1 MQTGKHSPTLKRTE
15 KDMLILALTN
25 LFSSP
30 TPILSCPCTHVAHT
44 NTHAHRQIVA
54 ISGWMSAARQELLP
68 AFVTELINHC
78 THWGNDP
85 LRRRGETKIQCP
97 S

>member
-1 MQTGKHSPTLKRTE
+1 MQTGKHPPTLRQTE
-15 KDMLILALTN
+15 RGVLILALTN
-25 LFSSP
+25 LYSSP
-30 TPILSCPCTHVAHT
+30 ATILSCPRTLVTHT

-54 ISGWMSAARQELLP
+54 ISGWMAAPRQELLP

-85 LRRRGETKIQCP
+85 LRERNRTRERER
-97 S
+97 